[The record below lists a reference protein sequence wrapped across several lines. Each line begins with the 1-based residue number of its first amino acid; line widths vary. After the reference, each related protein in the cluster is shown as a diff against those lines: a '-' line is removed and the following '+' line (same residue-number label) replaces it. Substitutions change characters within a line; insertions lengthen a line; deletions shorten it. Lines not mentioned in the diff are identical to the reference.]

1 VYVWIVRRTIQTY
14 IVHGTQFSD
23 AEGLSMRLKFEH
35 NASYDQFISNNTLKF
50 VVKENITGTFDS
62 AELVDKLIVSFGIN
76 E

>member
-1 VYVWIVRRTIQTY
+1 
-14 IVHGTQFSD
+14 
-23 AEGLSMRLKFEH
+23 MRLKFEH